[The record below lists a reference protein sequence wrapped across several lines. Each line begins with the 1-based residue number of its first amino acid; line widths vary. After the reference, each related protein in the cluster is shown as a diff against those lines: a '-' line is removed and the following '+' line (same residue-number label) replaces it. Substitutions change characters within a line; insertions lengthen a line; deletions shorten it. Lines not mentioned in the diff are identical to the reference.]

1 MYKAILI
8 DMFNLGYRLHK
19 KNTDYKLTANAVI
32 NFINDEVDPRVEAT
46 GSIYLLFDPLP
57 KSDLGMNK
65 NFKYHPTRQQI
76 SSGYKSHREKNPV
89 VYDAMNTLRK
99 YYTYKGER
107 YKTVI
112 CNNLE
117 ADDFVEGI
125 LQIEDKGNIALVTTD
140 SDWSRYISDRV
151 EMINKGFNNPY
162 TKEDYYK
169 EFKMNPTITVITLKK
184 ALYGDESDEI
194 KSVVS
199 SLGKKL
205 NFYTDVDTVIN
216 AMLTEI
222 SRDNTPLDEV
232 IDKFKRMV
240 FIDLIQNHDRDNF
253 EELAYT
259 LMSADSDNGY
269 NLGIWETFLNN
280 IRIIK
285 CRCLDVTKYI
295 HWKNEDKGY
304 NTLMDT
310 NLGRIKRT
318 NKSHKVI
325 FGLKK

>member
-8 DMFNLGYRLHK
+8 DMFNLGYRLRK
-19 KNTDYKLTANAVI
+19 KNMDYKLTANAVI
-32 NFINDEVDPRVEAT
+32 NFINDEVDPKVELKGT
-46 GSIYLLFDPLP
+46 IYLLFDPLP
-57 KSDLGMNK
+57 KSDMGMNK

-76 SSGYKSHREKNPV
+76 SSGYKAHREKNPV
-89 VYDAMNTLRK
+89 VYDAMNLLRK
-99 YYTYKGER
+99 YYTYRGER
-107 YKTVI
+107 FKTCI

-125 LQIEDKGNIALVTTD
+125 LKIENKGKIALVTQD
-140 SDWSRYISDRV
+140 SDWSRYISNRV

-162 TKEDYYK
+162 TKEDYFK

-194 KSVVS
+194 KSVVA
-199 SLGKKL
+199 SLGKKI

-216 AMLTEI
+216 AMLLEI
-222 SRDNTPLDEV
+222 SKVDIPLSEVEVRFKKMTFVGLVDN
-232 IDKFKRMV
+232 
-240 FIDLIQNHDRDNF
+240 QNRDNF

-259 LMSADSDNGY
+259 LMTADTDNSYSFGV
-269 NLGIWETFLNN
+269 WETFLNN

-285 CRCLDVTKYI
+285 CRCPDVSKYI
-295 HWKNEDKGY
+295 YWKEPNRSY

-318 NKSHKVI
+318 NKDHKVV

>member
-1 MYKAILI
+1 M
-8 DMFNLGYRLHK
+8 
-19 KNTDYKLTANAVI
+19 
-32 NFINDEVDPRVEAT
+32 
-46 GSIYLLFDPLP
+46 
-57 KSDLGMNK
+57 
-65 NFKYHPTRQQI
+65 
-76 SSGYKSHREKNPV
+76 
-89 VYDAMNTLRK
+89 
-99 YYTYKGER
+99 
-107 YKTVI
+107 
-112 CNNLE
+112 
-117 ADDFVEGI
+117 
-125 LQIEDKGNIALVTTD
+125 TTD

-232 IDKFKRMV
+232 IDKFRKMI
-240 FIDLIQNHDRDNF
+240 FINLIQNHDRNNF

-259 LMSADSDNGY
+259 LMSADNDNGY
-269 NLGIWETFLNN
+269 SLGIWETFLNN

-318 NKSHKVI
+318 NKSHKVV